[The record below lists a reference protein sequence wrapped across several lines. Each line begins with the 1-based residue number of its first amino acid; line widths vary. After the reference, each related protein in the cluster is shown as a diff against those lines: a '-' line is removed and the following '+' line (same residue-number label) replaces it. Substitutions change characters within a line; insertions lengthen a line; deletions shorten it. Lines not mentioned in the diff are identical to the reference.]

1 MATKVTNAALIA
13 AGRELL
19 ACAEKTT
26 IPYVPN
32 GMELTGMDCQGLAEY
47 LLIRCGV
54 PKAECNLPGS
64 NAHWRRCVWTGTPE
78 ECVKAFGCVPG
89 GAFVFIWEEAGAPD
103 KYAGDGLGNAGHMGV
118 YLGDC
123 ALHASSSRGRVAE
136 SKFTGKTIPN
146 GGWNRVGLSC
156 WVDYGLSEAQQAI
169 VNSQNAETGEP
180 ADSVTA
186 VIEGALTEAGQDTP
200 ITSDP
205 SIAEDTS
212 GFYPVKSGCK
222 GGAVRRL
229 QTWLS
234 DLGYDLGAYG
244 ADGVFGPATVAA
256 VRAFQKQRGL
266 TVDGYVCKRT
276 WAALAQARLAAMQEA
291 KG

>member
-19 ACAEKTT
+19 AYAEKTT
-26 IPYVPN
+26 IPYTAN
-32 GMELTGMDCQGLAEY
+32 GMELNGMDCQGLAEY

-54 PKAECNLPGS
+54 PRAECNLAGS
-64 NAHWRRCVWTGTPE
+64 NAHWRKCGWTGTPE
-78 ECVKAFGCVPG
+78 ECAAAFGCVPG
-89 GAFVFIWEEAGAPD
+89 GAFVFIWEATGAPE
-103 KYAGDGLGNAGHMGV
+103 KYAGDGLGNAEHMGV

-123 ALHASSSRGRVAE
+123 ALHASSSRGKVAE
-136 SKFTGKTIPN
+136 SKFAGKTIPG

-156 WVDYGLSEAQQAI
+156 WVDYGLSEAQQAKI
-169 VNSQNAETGEP
+169 NSP
-180 ADSVTA
+180 AA
-186 VIEGALTEAGQDTP
+186 EAGESAASDASAAESAQDQS
-200 ITSDP
+200 IASDTSL
-205 SIAEDTS
+205 AEDTS

-244 ADGVFGPATVAA
+244 ADGVFGPATTAA
-256 VRAFQKQRGL
+256 VRAFQQQRGL
-266 TVDGYVCKRT
+266 TVDGYVSKRT
-276 WAALAQARLAAMQEA
+276 WAALAQARLTAMQEA